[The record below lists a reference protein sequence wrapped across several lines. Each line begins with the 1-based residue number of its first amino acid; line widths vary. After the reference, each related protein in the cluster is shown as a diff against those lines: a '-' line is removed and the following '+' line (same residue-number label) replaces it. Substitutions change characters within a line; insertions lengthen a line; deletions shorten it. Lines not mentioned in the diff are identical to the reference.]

1 MTKKLTVL
9 TKTDLID
16 GDKTDLEPPVGITGS
31 CLKCGKCCIEWG
43 CPLVD
48 PVTNLCPIWEFRPYP
63 CRRFPVRDEDI
74 KEVDCLAYVQT
85 GL

>member
-1 MTKKLTVL
+1 MPKRLTVL
-9 TKTDLID
+9 TPSDITESDSTDLN
-16 GDKTDLEPPVGITGS
+16 PPLVITGS
-31 CLKCGKCCIEWG
+31 CVRCGKCCKIWG

-48 PVTNLCPIWEFRPYP
+48 PTTNLCPIWEFRPYP

-74 KEVDCLAYVQT
+74 KAVVCPGYIQT